1 MRISGNQNLDMAS
14 ISKTVTPPASSTQ
27 PIKKVVEQGSD
38 TPKASLKVSNETQ
51 VTSLDQSEETK
62 VKLQEAVSAMNEI
75 LETNDNTSRF
85 KYHEGLDR
93 YYVTVVDKNTDEV
106 VKEIPPKKL
115 LDAFY
120 EMQKMVGMIVDEK
133 I

>member
-1 MRISGNQNLDMAS
+1 MRISGTSNVDGATLSKSTTSAPKVDNVVTQQVSNAGQSS
-14 ISKTVTPPASSTQ
+14 IQPTKVEEIESTQ
-27 PIKKVVEQGSD
+27 
-38 TPKASLKVSNETQ
+38 
-51 VTSLDQSEETK
+51 LDKSKETK
-62 VKLQEAVSAMNEI
+62 ALLQEAVSTMNEV
-75 LETNDNTSRF
+75 LEANNNTSRF

-106 VKEIPPKKL
+106 VKEIPAKKL

-120 EMQKMVGMIVDEK
+120 EMQRMVGMIVDEK

>member
-1 MRISGNQNLDMAS
+1 MRIPGNQNLDMAS
-14 ISKTVTPPASSTQ
+14 ITKTITPPPSTQ
-27 PIKKVVEQGSD
+27 PATKAVEQVSD
-38 TPKASLKVSNETQ
+38 TPKSSLTVSNEAQ
-51 VTSLDQSEETK
+51 VTSLDKSEETK
-62 VKLQEAVSAMNEI
+62 AKLQEAVSAMNEI

-85 KYHEGLDR
+85 QYHEGLDR
-93 YYVTVVDKNTDEV
+93 YYVTVVDKNTDEI